1 MATYTL
7 PIDPLYGYGETNDR
21 LIIDII
27 NTPEFQRLR
36 RIKQLSTASLTFPG
50 AEHTRFSHSIGVYTV
65 VTTMCDRLKK
75 RGLTKEQALLAR
87 VAGLVHDIGHGAFS
101 HTFETIFGTDHEAFT
116 CEILTNPMT
125 KIHHV
130 LETYERGFSQKV
142 ADVINHTSDQTVVI
156 DLISSQL
163 DADRMDY
170 LARDSYFT
178 GASYGHFDRERIIK
192 NMRIRNGRIVFRES
206 ALAAIESFVIGR
218 SQMYLNVYFHETNRA
233 AVVLLQKVLEYAR
246 DLYPT
251 NPEVF
256 KWTAPQLVPFLKG
269 DYTLADYL
277 ALDDGVLM
285 TAISNWVGLNDAVMS
300 NLAYCFIN
308 RILPESVVYKNESD
322 LEPLL
327 AILEEDY
334 QFDTRYETATNA
346 NFDVPYDVKRDDID
360 NPRTEITV
368 MNKEGNLHEVSEISE
383 LIQSRT
389 AKRYGDKRFF
399 FPAELLTGSSE
410 DHKRFKQALKAL
422 PKP

>member
-192 NMRIRNGRIVFRES
+192 NMRIKNGRIVFRES

-246 DLYPT
+246 DLYPS
-251 NPEVF
+251 NPDVF

-308 RILPESVVYKNESD
+308 RILTESVV
-322 LEPLL
+322 
-327 AILEEDY
+327 EDY
-334 QFDTRYETATNA
+334 HFETRSETATNA
-346 NFDVPYDVKRDDID
+346 NFDGPYDVKPDDID

-368 MNKEGNLHEVSEISE
+368 MDKEGNLHEVSEISE